1 MENIF
6 SFEEEKSMPHVRID
20 HFLSVS
26 IINEL
31 TIMLYRLKLAQIAFS
46 LSWWKQIHFTHG
58 KGKLKIA
65 VPFTPSTP
73 PCPQLFESLF
83 NVFKCIFLSFWS
95 SAETV

>member
-20 HFLSVS
+20 YFLSVS

-31 TIMLYRLKLAQIAFS
+31 TIMLYHLKLAQIAFS

-73 PCPQLFESLF
+73 RPQLFWII
-83 NVFKCIFLSFWS
+83 V
-95 SAETV
+95 